1 MRFKRAIVSLA
12 ATAALTGF
20 AGLALAGEVFQ
31 GTAISFDAGANKLV
45 LKNSEPDKNKVPKTM
60 TEVTFDT
67 STAKIGLAPA
77 AGDKIRVAYD
87 QKGDKLMA
95 VKVMNVTKQDLRK
108 K

>member
-1 MRFKRAIVSLA
+1 MRFKRAIVILA
-12 ATAALTGF
+12 AVMALTGF

-31 GTAISFDAGANKLV
+31 GVAVSFDPAANKLV

>member
-31 GTAISFDAGANKLV
+31 GVAVSFDAASNKLV

-60 TEVTFDT
+60 TEVAFDT
-67 STAKIGLAPA
+67 SQSKVGLTPS

-87 QKGDKLMA
+87 QKGDKFMA
-95 VKVMNVTKQDLRK
+95 VKVMNVSKQDLRK